1 MSEFKTRKSCRDV
14 AERLAAVQDTAVVGF
29 VGYSGKRS
37 GNNLI
42 GLFRCSCGTT
52 FEAQVWNVVNG
63 RTRSCGCL
71 KRGPAAQPRH
81 PLRSTWEGMLK
92 RCHQPTYRWYSYY
105 GGRGIKVCNR
115 WRNSFQAF
123 VDDMGPKPTPKH
135 TIERID
141 NDGDYGPS
149 NCRWATRAEQAKNR
163 RPRSS

>member
-1 MSEFKTRKSCRDV
+1 MKPKTRMTSEDV
-14 AERLAAVQDTAVVGF
+14 AARLSAVQNTTVAGF
-29 VGYSGKRS
+29 VGYSNKRS

-42 GLFRCSCGTT
+42 GEFRCSCGRT
-52 FEAQVWNVVNG
+52 FEAQVWNVLNG

-71 KRGPAAQPRH
+71 KRGPVAQPRH

-115 WRNSFQAF
+115 WRDSFQAF
-123 VDDMGPKPTPKH
+123 VDDMGPRPTPRH
-135 TIERID
+135 TVERID
-141 NDGDYGPS
+141 NDGNYEPG
-149 NCRWATRAEQAKNR
+149 NCRWATRAEQARNR